1 MTPNPGTDG
10 QDLPPAAA
18 ENAPMTGID
27 ITTKG
32 PVRLGLIAEDT
43 VWLNTGDAIRVRA
56 PDLRRLAHQVTQVRE
71 EHPGRA
77 VVVDIE
83 MALAEDAQGARAAL
97 AESGGPPTPDT
108 LLYVGTPSGLA
119 GLVGDLYALGMTD
132 GAMLIS
138 LVGDGVLELI
148 REQVLPELRGL
159 ISDTTHDSPPRTV

>member
-1 MTPNPGTDG
+1 MTANSSTDG
-10 QDLPPAAA
+10 QDLPPAAT
-18 ENAPMTGID
+18 EDGPMTGID

-32 PVRLGLIAEDT
+32 PVRLGLIDGDT
-43 VWLNTGDAIRVRA
+43 VWLSTGDAIRVRA

-71 EHPGRA
+71 EHPGCA

-83 MALAEDAQGARAAL
+83 VALAQDVHGARAAL
-97 AESGGPPTPDT
+97 AKAGDPPTPDT

-119 GLVGDLYALGMTD
+119 GLVGDLHALGMTD

-138 LVGDGVLELI
+138 LVSDGVLELI
-148 REQVLPELRGL
+148 REQVLPELREP